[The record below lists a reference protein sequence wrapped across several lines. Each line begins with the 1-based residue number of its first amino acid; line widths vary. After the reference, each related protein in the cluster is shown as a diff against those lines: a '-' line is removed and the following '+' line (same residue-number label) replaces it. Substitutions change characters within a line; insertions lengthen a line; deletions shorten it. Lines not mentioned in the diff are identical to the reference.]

1 MINSRHKYNLRA
13 NKAVGIMKE
22 ISQLK
27 VSEQPKTDCRV
38 TFTQFHPVTNTL
50 CVHVQPHFLIIN
62 KSAIPILTKQSD
74 GPSWMLEPLSVFHP
88 PPMRDQKLHFGLQ
101 NRSGKEIWGPLI
113 DLSDQEWTYLSVRPS
128 FHEVLYLHGD
138 MMYKLSQDQD
148 VVSFV
153 TLTYDDCD
161 GIKTLI
167 IKPALVVSNQ
177 TTNLLSFRGEV
188 SQENSISNLEVN
200 EDFIRV
206 VKTTGGDVKQMS
218 FLSLMS
224 KGDGTDVYNLYLST
238 DNHHWSSNIR
248 VYLDG
253 ESRFCTTVPTP
264 EACDGNM
271 PVIVHTNRSE
281 GQVFIV
287 VREDTKPQVK
297 LHNGLLT
304 NVMFREDSFTS
315 FEQISQQESLYLTMP
330 WIHQG
335 FPFIE
340 QRKLVFVWIS
350 PRRRIVLKKNRSPPV

>member
-1 MINSRHKYNLRA
+1 MW
-13 NKAVGIMKE
+13 
-22 ISQLK
+22 
-27 VSEQPKTDCRV
+27 D
-38 TFTQFHPVTNTL
+38 
-50 CVHVQPHFLIIN
+50 
-62 KSAIPILTKQSD
+62 
-74 GPSWMLEPLSVFHP
+74 
-88 PPMRDQKLHFGLQ
+88 
-101 NRSGKEIWGPLI
+101 PLI
-113 DLSDQEWTYLSVRPS
+113 DWPDQEWTCLSVHPS

-206 VKTTGGDVKQMS
+206 VKTTGGDVKPMS

-238 DNHHWSSNIR
+238 DDHHWSSNIR

-271 PVIVHTNRSE
+271 PVIIHTNRLE
-281 GQVFIV
+281 EQVFIV
-287 VREDTKPQVK
+287 VREDTKKDQSISFIGRSGKIASASVQVLMLEKSRVVRRPEGKPNFNK
-297 LHNGLLT
+297 L
-304 NVMFREDSFTS
+304 R
-315 FEQISQQESLYLTMP
+315 FELGSTQAEAVRLQFY
-330 WIHQG
+330 
-335 FPFIE
+335 
-340 QRKLVFVWIS
+340 
-350 PRRRIVLKKNRSPPV
+350 KKFKFS